1 MSILAIAPALL
12 AMLWLA
18 RFSCRKAYLDI
29 YLFTLFAL
37 PGWCRFIAP
46 GTPDPTFH
54 EAAILPIS
62 LIYLWKYHRRWRYS
76 ITDLLVVL
84 YACQVG
90 YSEYEN
96 AGYKEAQNLLFDLI
110 AAGLL
115 PYLLAKGL
123 LKEHSHRVDFVKRIV
138 WLVACLVFFFAI
150 EARLGF
156 NPYRFLFDR
165 FFPGQGD
172 GWVTTFRYGVARA
185 AGPYGHA
192 ILAGIVLLVAF
203 HLQRWLNNGKYWE
216 SRFSKFN
223 VPGLTKSRTLTV
235 VLFAGLALTMVRG
248 PQIGALIA
256 AAVSFIGAGPN
267 PRRRAGWVAL
277 AILAVGIPA
286 GIIGYSYA
294 SVGRAAATTTSQ
306 ESAAYRKEL
315 IDKYVDIALER
326 SALGWGRNGWPK
338 VSGMPSIDNYYL
350 LLALMHGVP
359 ATGLLLLLL
368 IVMIARLLRNGMR
381 AGMLK
386 PKGSSLS
393 FRLAGIFAGFAFSV
407 LTVYLG
413 DNVIPIFFTLLG
425 FADNYLCSGGD
436 LALLVSQASH
446 TDSSPKAARFAIVLA

>member
-18 RFSCRKAYLDI
+18 RSSCRKAYLDI

-54 EAAILPIS
+54 EAAVLPIS
-62 LIYLWKYHRRWRYS
+62 IIYLWKYHRKWHYS
-76 ITDLLVVL
+76 ITDCLVVL
-84 YACQVG
+84 YACQIG
-90 YSEYEN
+90 YSEYDN

-123 LKEHSHRVDFVKRIV
+123 LKEHSHRVDFVKRLV

-156 NPYRFLFDR
+156 NPYRFVFDR

-172 GWVTTFRYGVARA
+172 GWVTTFRYGLARA

-192 ILAGIVLLVAF
+192 ILAGIVLLIAF
-203 HLQRWLNNGKYWE
+203 HLHRWLNNGNYWE
-216 SRFSKFN
+216 GRVSHVN
-223 VPGLTKSRTLTV
+223 LPGLTKSKTLTII
-235 VLFAGLALTMVRG
+235 LFAGLALTMVRG
-248 PQIGALIA
+248 PQIGAVIA

-277 AILAVGIPA
+277 AILVVGVPA

-315 IDKYVDIALER
+315 IDKYVDVALER

-338 VSGMPSIDNYYL
+338 VAGMPSIDNYYL

-359 ATGLLLLLL
+359 ATALLLL
-368 IVMIARLLRNGMR
+368 ILVVMIARLLRNGMK

-393 FRLAGIFAGFAFSV
+393 FRLAGIYAGFAFSV
-407 LTVYLG
+407 LTVYMG
-413 DNVIPIFFTLLG
+413 DNVIPIFFTMLG

-436 LALLVSQASH
+436 LALLKPQTCMLKA
-446 TDSSPKAARFAIVLA
+446 TPKPSRFDVVLA

>member
-18 RFSCRKAYLDI
+18 RFSCRKAYLDV
-29 YLFTLFAL
+29 YLFTLFVL

-62 LIYLWKYHRRWRYS
+62 LIYLWKYHRKWRYS
-76 ITDLLVVL
+76 LTDLLVVL
-84 YACQVG
+84 YACQIG

-115 PYLLAKGL
+115 PYLLAKGV

-138 WLVACLVFFFAI
+138 CLVACLVVFFAI

-156 NPYRFLFDR
+156 NPYRFIFDR

-172 GWVTTFRYGVARA
+172 GWVTTFRYGLARA

-203 HLQRWLNNGKYWE
+203 HLQRWLNNGTYWE

-223 VPGLTKSRTLTV
+223 IPGLTKSTTLTL
-235 VLFAGLALTMVRG
+235 VLFTGLALTMVRG
-248 PQIGALIA
+248 PQIGAVIA

-277 AILAVGIPA
+277 GILAVGLPA
-286 GIIGYSYA
+286 GIVGYSYA

-326 SALGWGRNGWPK
+326 STLGWGRNGWPK
-338 VSGMPSIDNYYL
+338 VAGMPSIDNYYL
-350 LLALMHGVP
+350 LLSLMHGVP
-359 ATGLLLLLL
+359 ATALLLLLL
-368 IVMIARLLRNGMR
+368 IVMIARLLSNGMK

-393 FRLAGIFAGFAFSV
+393 FRLAGIYAGFAFSV
-407 LTVYLG
+407 LTVYMG
-413 DNVIPIFFTLLG
+413 DNVIPIFFTMLG

-436 LALLVSQASH
+436 LALLAPQPQIAN
-446 TDSSPKAARFAIVLA
+446 SSAKTKRFEIVLA